1 MFIAEPRAALQKQD
15 LQVLE
20 IQQFA
25 KIAKNTDCAL
35 TGSVSG
41 PTNIRA
47 AAMGAEKQKG
57 RGGWTLRL

>member
-1 MFIAEPRAALQKQD
+1 LVTNLPSRAALQKQD
-15 LQVLE
+15 LQVFE

-41 PTNIRA
+41 PTNVSA
-47 AAMGAEKQKG
+47 AAMGAEKPG
-57 RGGWTLRL
+57 CRVL